1 MYIPKGKDDN
11 MRKLLLV
18 FLFLSGIMT
27 VSADDFNYLTFAR
40 NDGTMKSISID
51 NLKLS
56 FAGGNMT
63 IEGGSIYAYAASNDA
78 LDSNGN
84 MIIKGGVVIAFGG
97 GGAESGIDIDE
108 SHNLQ
113 ISGGYI
119 FGAGG
124 RVDARFGTCTQA
136 YGYTSNTLS
145 LQGNYAVVADESRN
159 LLFAVEMPKTS
170 YSGVVLCSAPTMEK
184 NTKYKVGYV
193 SAVGGTNENGF
204 VAAPTASN
212 VTYPTSYYGSGGTF
226 TAK

>member
-56 FAGGNMT
+56 FAGGN
-63 IEGGSIYAYAASNDA
+63 
-78 LDSNGN
+78 
-84 MIIKGGVVIAFGG
+84 VVVATG
-97 GGAESGIDIDE
+97 DE

-124 RVDARFGTCTQA
+124 RVDTRFGTCTQA

-145 LQGNYAVVADESRN
+145 LQGNYAVVADESGN

-170 YSGVVLCSAPTMEK
+170 YSGVVLCSAPTMVK

>member
-56 FAGGNMT
+56 FASET
-63 IEGGSIYAYAASNDA
+63 VVCRWQRRCCDRRRDSYDA
-78 LDSNGN
+78 TVRPCKD
-84 MIIKGGVVIAFGG
+84 VFCC

-145 LQGNYAVVADESRN
+145 LQGNYAVVADESGN